1 MRSAHGHGA
10 PRLGA
15 SRDPNPCQGHFM
27 KARNERCDSL
37 RDPKPTPDL
46 SSRAEGEGSRPTHVA
61 LARLPRRSP
70 RVFGDDGSGIR
81 FVKWPGSIPAAL
93 GDDP

>member
-46 SSRAEGEGSRPTHVA
+46 SSRAEGEGS
-61 LARLPRRSP
+61 
-70 RVFGDDGSGIR
+70 DME
-81 FVKWPGSIPAAL
+81 
-93 GDDP
+93 

>member
-1 MRSAHGHGA
+1 MNGRCFMPASEELIHTPMLARSRAK
-10 PRLGA
+10 A
-15 SRDPNPCQGHFM
+15 SRRDGQGHFM
-27 KARNERCDSL
+27 KARNERSDSL

-70 RVFGDDGSGIR
+70 R
-81 FVKWPGSIPAAL
+81 
-93 GDDP
+93 